1 MPDVFILGFTKC
13 ATTSLYNQLMQHPDV
28 SKTKRKE
35 PHYHFAKVMG
45 DRFAGPADNDT
56 VSQMF
61 VTEEHDYQ
69 SLYEPG
75 KLAID
80 GSAMSIEHPEVLQ
93 RINAQFPDAKYIIM
107 LRDPIERAFSAYAH
121 LVRDARET
129 LSFREAVQQELTGAR
144 EHYLPIWRNLQSS
157 RFVEATQFAR
167 KLLGKRL
174 MVVGYQDYAKDNQR
188 TMDQVADFIGL
199 SSMTWQQDFANR
211 SGVPHSKLLQKALM
225 RKSLAKSLFVAVFP
239 EKFVTSMKR
248 KLLERNTGKKPVLSS
263 EDRAYF
269 SQLLN
274 DERNK
279 ILPDTPDSQLLASLY
294 QL

>member
-13 ATTSLYNQLMQHPDV
+13 ATTSLYNQLMQHPYV

-45 DRFAGPADNDT
+45 NRFAGPADNDT

-61 VTEEHDYQ
+61 VTDEDHYQ

-75 KLAID
+75 KLSID
-80 GSAMSIEHPEVLQ
+80 GSAMSIEHPAILQ
-93 RINAQFPDAKYIIM
+93 QINAQFPDAKYIIM

-167 KLLGKRL
+167 QLLGKRL

-199 SSMTWQQDFANR
+199 SSMTWKQDFANR

-225 RKSLAKSLFVAVFP
+225 RKSLAKSLFVAAFP

-248 KLLERNTGKKPVLSS
+248 KLLERNTGKKPALSS
-263 EDRAYF
+263 EDRTYF

-279 ILPDTPDSQLLASLY
+279 ILPGTPDTQLLASLY